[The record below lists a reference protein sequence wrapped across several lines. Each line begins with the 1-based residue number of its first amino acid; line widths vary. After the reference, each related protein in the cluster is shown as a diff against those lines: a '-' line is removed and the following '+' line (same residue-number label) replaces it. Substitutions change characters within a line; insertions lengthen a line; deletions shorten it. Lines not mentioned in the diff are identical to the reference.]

1 MLTDRDRI
9 IGEMGERMKK
19 MKEDFQYNLRLIEER
34 DAELDRWEWNH
45 LCLGPPLVY
54 ESDLWLT
61 PC

>member
-34 DAELDRWEWNH
+34 DAELDRWGIT
-45 LCLGPPLVY
+45 LCLGHSLFTY
-54 ESDLWLT
+54 G
-61 PC
+61 